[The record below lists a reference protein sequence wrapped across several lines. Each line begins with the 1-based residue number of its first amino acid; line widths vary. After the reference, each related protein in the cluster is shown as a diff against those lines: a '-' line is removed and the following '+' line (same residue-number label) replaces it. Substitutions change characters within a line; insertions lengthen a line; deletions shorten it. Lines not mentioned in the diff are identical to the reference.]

1 MATIAEQKAEL
12 ETRLSRY
19 IQAEQY
25 LLVGGQSY
33 SIGNRSLTRAD
44 LEYITKMIVR
54 LRGEIAILDRG
65 NQLTSQAVVPGVT
78 T

>member
-1 MATIAEQKAEL
+1 MATIAEQSVIEEA
-12 ETRLSRY
+12 RLSRY

-25 LLVGGQSY
+25 LLTGGQSY

-44 LEYITKMIVR
+44 LKYITQMINQIR
-54 LRGEIAILDRG
+54 GDIEILRRG
-65 NQLTSQAVVPGVT
+65 NQLTCQAVVPGVT